1 MDDILRRR
9 LEAYARRRK
18 IVWVEQLGVG
28 LQGVVRVA
36 DDNGNFARFAVKIHR
51 TEDAYRRELSIYR
64 RLAESGVVTLRG
76 FNVPQLLGWDDAC
89 FAIEMTVVA
98 RPFVLDFGGAWLDHE
113 PEFTSEQ
120 WAYWEAEKLEQ
131 FGAEGWE
138 EVLKVLALLRTYGVF
153 MHDVTPTN
161 IAFRD

>member
-1 MDDILRRR
+1 MD
-9 LEAYARRRK
+9 YARRRK
-18 IVWVEQLGVG
+18 IVWAEQLGAGV
-28 LQGVVRVA
+28 QGVVRVVE
-36 DDNGNFARFAVKIHR
+36 DNGNFGRFAVKIHAHQA
-51 TEDAYRRELSIYR
+51 AYLRERDIYR
-64 RLAESGVVTLRG
+64 RLAENGVVTLRG

-89 FAIEMTVVA
+89 FAIEMTVVS

-131 FGAEGWE
+131 FGAERWK
-138 EVLKVLALLRTYGVF
+138 EVLKVLALLRSQGIY